1 MGKDCCGFCII
12 YTPKSAFDDALN
24 QINMMLNGILRF
36 YNQLKELIFLQR
48 VILFARNRCLL
59 PAICRRICNVIH
71 DKFAF
76 ASTPV
81 SDRMPRS
88 RETKAALEV
97 NAGVNC
103 LAGVAVLPHRYVA
116 VPLIFL
122 NLPIEVAGI
131 QTTFFLAYL
140 STIQA

>member
-12 YTPKSAFDDALN
+12 YTPKSALDDALN

-48 VILFARNRCLL
+48 VHFICTKPLPL
-59 PAICRRICNVIH
+59 PAICRKICSVTH

-97 NAGVNC
+97 NAGAIC
-103 LAGVAVLPHRYVA
+103 LAGVAVLLHCYVA
-116 VPLIFL
+116 VPLL
-122 NLPIEVAGI
+122 NLLLKVV
-131 QTTFFLAYL
+131 
-140 STIQA
+140 